1 MTQTEAPPVTGLAR
15 REFSDQ
21 QIRTRLDAAK
31 STKGYGLESASVEQ
45 INMVFLLAQHYDVD
59 PAVDITLYQGRPW
72 FTIDGRVRLMRRHPQ
87 YRGYR
92 TRPQPPDEKMLW
104 GYKPDEIVVECCIQT
119 RDWGEITARGKVMPD
134 EFARQPVAKAHPQE
148 MAEKRAIARA
158 SRMAFGQDVPD
169 EDDAGI
175 VIEERNDPERIAT
188 NAAEYDRIF
197 PSEAV
202 EVAALPP
209 QPAPTPWRTRA
220 QMRARYEQLAP
231 KARELGV
238 EVPSPPGRDSSE
250 EEAERWLKELEDR
263 IHAEEERL
271 LTFGTESEDQRAV
284 QQELAD

>member
-1 MTQTEAPPVTGLAR
+1 MAETQVLAR
-15 REFSDQ
+15 REFSDT
-21 QIRTRLDAAK
+21 QIRTRLDAAQK
-31 STKGYGLESASVEQ
+31 TKGYGLESATVEQ

-92 TRPQPPDEKMLW
+92 TRPLPPDEKMLW
-104 GYKPDEIVVECCIQT
+104 GYRAEEVVVECTIQT
-119 RDWGEITARGKVMPD
+119 RDWGEITARGKVMPE
-134 EFARQPVAKAHPQE
+134 EFSRQPVAKAHPQE

-175 VIEERNDPERIAT
+175 VIEERNNPERIAT

-197 PSEAV
+197 PSETV

-209 QPAPTPWRTRA
+209 QPAATPRRTRS

-263 IHAEEERL
+263 IHTEEERL
-271 LTFGTESEDQRAV
+271 VAAALAEGE
-284 QQELAD
+284 QQVMEEIG

>member
-1 MTQTEAPPVTGLAR
+1 MHMAETQTLAR

-92 TRPQPPDEKMLW
+92 TRPLPQDEKLLW
-104 GYKPDEIVVECCIQT
+104 GYKPDELVVECTIQT
-119 RDWGEITARGKVMPD
+119 RDWGEITARGKVTAA
-134 EFARQPVAKAHPQE
+134 ERQKSTPTGTHPQE

-175 VIEERNDPERIAT
+175 VIEERSNPERIVA
-188 NAAEYDRIF
+188 NAAEYNRIF
-197 PSEAV
+197 PEASEPV

-209 QPAPTPWRTRA
+209 QPAPAARRTRA

-250 EEAERWLKELEDR
+250 EGAERWLKELEDR
-263 IHAEEERL
+263 IQAEEERL
-271 LTFGTESEDQRAV
+271 LTFGTDAEDQPAV

>member
-1 MTQTEAPPVTGLAR
+1 
-15 REFSDQ
+15 
-21 QIRTRLDAAK
+21 
-31 STKGYGLESASVEQ
+31 
-45 INMVFLLAQHYDVD
+45 
-59 PAVDITLYQGRPW
+59 
-72 FTIDGRVRLMRRHPQ
+72 
-87 YRGYR
+87 
-92 TRPQPPDEKMLW
+92 MLW
-104 GYKPDEIVVECCIQT
+104 GYRAEEVVVECTIQT

-175 VIEERNDPERIAT
+175 VIEERKDPERIAT

-197 PSEAV
+197 PSETV

-209 QPAPTPWRTRA
+209 QPAPPPAPRRTRS

-263 IHAEEERL
+263 IQAEEERL
-271 LTFGTESEDQRAV
+271 LTFGTDSEDQPAL
-284 QQELAD
+284 EEMG